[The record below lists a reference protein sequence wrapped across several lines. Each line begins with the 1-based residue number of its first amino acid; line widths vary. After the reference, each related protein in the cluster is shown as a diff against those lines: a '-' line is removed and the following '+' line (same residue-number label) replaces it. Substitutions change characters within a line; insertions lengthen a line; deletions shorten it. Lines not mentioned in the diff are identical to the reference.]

1 VFAKNLLT
9 TCPEPRRPP
18 RVLTRRRLGDVETGS
33 GFDLIKALEELEG
46 LVLNLDDDKIAR

>member
-46 LVLNLDDDKIAR
+46 SVLNLDDDKIAM